1 MSGMKKWKILFNII
15 METVIFFGIAVL
27 LIIGIPKLMGFFWP
41 FVASWI
47 LALLATPLC
56 NFLEKH
62 IKLNKKWFSAVII
75 VLVLLAL
82 AGIGYL
88 AVTKLGREL
97 MGLFSGAP
105 EYYVYVQRT
114 IKSFGDSLT
123 NIVSPISSDFRKQI
137 QGFFTDFLSQ
147 MGGIINKFAPKGVEM
162 MGSAAADLTNGF
174 IGTVVMIISAYFF
187 IADRERLTEGFWRIV
202 PEDLKPTV
210 RDIKD
215 KVIAALGGFLLA
227 QFKIMCIVFVIL
239 LAGFFLMGN
248 PYALLLALVISFVD
262 LLPILG
268 TGTILIPWT
277 LFCFVQRD
285 YRQAMFLI
293 ILYVVC
299 LVARQFLQPKMIAD
313 SMGLDS
319 MATLVLIYTGY
330 KLNGMKGMILALLA
344 GVIIL
349 SLYRLGLFDRKIKRM
364 SRLLYEYRHCGADC
378 EDDSNAKL

>member
-1 MSGMKKWKILFNII
+1 MKKWKILFNII
-15 METVIFFGIAVL
+15 MEAVMFFGIAIL
-27 LIIGIPKLMGFFWP
+27 LILGIPKLMGFFWP

-62 IKLNKKWFSAVII
+62 IKLNKRWSSAVII
-75 VLVLLAL
+75 VLVLVGL
-82 AGIGYL
+82 AGVGYL

-97 MGLFSGAP
+97 MELFSGAP

-114 IKSFGDSLT
+114 VKSFGDNLI
-123 NIVSPISSDFRKQI
+123 NIISPISADFGKQI
-137 QGFFTDFLSQ
+137 QGVFNDLLSQ
-147 MGGIINKFAPKGVEM
+147 MGGIVNKFAPKGVEM

-174 IGTVVMIISAYFF
+174 IGTVVMIIAAYFF
-187 IADRERLTEGFWRIV
+187 IADRERLGEGFWRIV

-210 RDIKD
+210 CNVKD

-239 LAGFFLMGN
+239 LIGFLLIGN

-277 LFCFVQRD
+277 LVCFLQKD

-344 GVIIL
+344 GVIVL
-349 SLYRLGLFDRKIKRM
+349 SLYRLGLFDHKIKRM
-364 SRLLYEYRHCGADC
+364 SQLLYEYRHC
-378 EDDSNAKL
+378 EDDIDRKK

>member
-1 MSGMKKWKILFNII
+1 MRKWKILFNIV
-15 METVIFFGIAVL
+15 MEMVMFFGIAIL

-56 NFLEKH
+56 NLLEKH
-62 IKLNKKWFSAVII
+62 IKLNKKWASAVII
-75 VLVLLAL
+75 ILVLLVL
-82 AGIGYL
+82 AGLGYL
-88 AVTKLGREL
+88 AVTKLGKEL
-97 MGLFSGAP
+97 IGLFSGAP

-114 IKSFGDSLT
+114 IKSFGDNLT
-123 NIVSPISSDFRKQI
+123 NIVSAFSADFGNQV
-137 QGFFTDFLSQ
+137 QEFFNNLLKQ
-147 MGGIINKFAPKGVEM
+147 MGGVINEFAPKGVEM
-162 MGSAAADLTNGF
+162 MGSAAANLTNGF

-187 IADRERLTEGFWRIV
+187 IADRERLGEGFWRII
-202 PEDLKPTV
+202 PDDLKPTV
-210 RDIKD
+210 RNIKD

-239 LAGFFLMGN
+239 LIGFLLMGN

-277 LFCFVQRD
+277 LICFLQRD
-285 YRQAMFLI
+285 YRQAVFLI
-293 ILYVVC
+293 VLYIVC

-330 KLNGMKGMILALLA
+330 KLDGMKGMILALLV
-344 GVIIL
+344 GVIVL

-364 SRLLYEYRHCGADC
+364 SQLLYEYRHC
-378 EDDSNAKL
+378 EDGYEENSTRKM

>member
-1 MSGMKKWKILFNII
+1 MRKWKILFNIV
-15 METVIFFGIAVL
+15 METVIFLGIAIL

-56 NFLEKH
+56 NLLEKH
-62 IKLNKKWFSAVII
+62 IKLNKKWASAVII
-75 VLVLLAL
+75 ILVLVAI

-114 IKSFGDSLT
+114 IKAFGDSLT
-123 NIVSPISSDFRKQI
+123 NIVYPISADFGKQI
-137 QGFFTDFLSQ
+137 QGFFADFLSQ
-147 MGGIINKFAPKGVEM
+147 MGGIINKFAPKGVKM

-202 PEDLKPTV
+202 PEDLKSTV

-285 YRQAMFLI
+285 YRQAVFLVV
-293 ILYVVC
+293 LYVIC

-330 KLNGMKGMILALLA
+330 KLDGMKGMILALLA

-364 SRLLYEYRHCGADC
+364 SKLLYEYRHC
-378 EDDSNAKL
+378 EENITRKM

>member
-1 MSGMKKWKILFNII
+1 M
-15 METVIFFGIAVL
+15 FFGIAVL
-27 LIIGIPKLMGFFWP
+27 LIWGIPKMMGFFWP

-62 IKLNKKWFSAVII
+62 IKLNKKWSSAVII
-75 VLVLLAL
+75 VLVLFAI
-82 AGIGYL
+82 AGGGYV

-97 MGLFSGAP
+97 MGLFSQAP
-105 EYYVYVQRT
+105 EYYIYVQQT
-114 IKSFGDSLT
+114 IRSFGDSLT
-123 NIVSPISSDFRKQI
+123 NMISPISEDFGKQI
-137 QGFFTDFLSQ
+137 QGVFNDFLSQ
-147 MGGIINKFAPKGVEM
+147 MGGVINKFAPKGVEM
-162 MGSAAADLTNGF
+162 MGAAATDLTNGF
-174 IGTVVMIISAYFF
+174 IGTIVMIISAYFF
-187 IADRERLTEGFWRIV
+187 IADKERIGEGFWKIV

-210 RDIKD
+210 CNIKD

-227 QFKIMCIVFVIL
+227 QFKIMCIVFGIL
-239 LAGFFLMGN
+239 LIGFLLIGN
-248 PYALLLALVISFVD
+248 PYALLLALVVSFVD

-277 LFCFVQRD
+277 LICFLQKD
-285 YRQAMFLI
+285 YRQALFLI
-293 ILYVVC
+293 VLYVVC

-344 GVIIL
+344 GVIVL
-349 SLYRLGLFDRKIKRM
+349 SLYRLGLFDGKIERM
-364 SRLLYEYRHCGADC
+364 NQLLYEYRHC
-378 EDDSNAKL
+378 EDNIGRKE

>member
-1 MSGMKKWKILFNII
+1 MRKWKILFNIV
-15 METVIFFGIAVL
+15 METVIFLGIAIL

-56 NFLEKH
+56 NLLEKH
-62 IKLNKKWFSAVII
+62 IKLNKKWASAVII
-75 VLVLLAL
+75 ILVLVAI

-88 AVTKLGREL
+88 AVTKLVREL

-114 IKSFGDSLT
+114 IKVFGDSLT
-123 NIVSPISSDFRKQI
+123 NIVSPISADFGKQI

-147 MGGIINKFAPKGVEM
+147 MGGIINKFAPKGVKM

-202 PEDLKPTV
+202 PEDLKSTV

-285 YRQAMFLI
+285 YRQAVFLVV
-293 ILYVVC
+293 LYVIC

-330 KLNGMKGMILALLA
+330 KLDGMKGMILALLA

-364 SRLLYEYRHCGADC
+364 SKLLYEYRHC
-378 EDDSNAKL
+378 EENITRKM

>member
-1 MSGMKKWKILFNII
+1 MRKWKILFNIV
-15 METVIFFGIAVL
+15 METVIFLGIAIL

-41 FVASWI
+41 FVASWM

-56 NFLEKH
+56 NLLEKH
-62 IKLNKKWFSAVII
+62 IKLNKKWASAVII
-75 VLVLLAL
+75 ILVLVAI

-114 IKSFGDSLT
+114 IKAFGDSLT
-123 NIVSPISSDFRKQI
+123 NIVSPISADFGKQI
-137 QGFFTDFLSQ
+137 QGFFADFLSQ
-147 MGGIINKFAPKGVEM
+147 MGGIINKFAPKGVKM

-202 PEDLKPTV
+202 PEDLKSTV

-285 YRQAMFLI
+285 YRQAVFLVV
-293 ILYVVC
+293 LYVIC

-330 KLNGMKGMILALLA
+330 KLDGMKGMILALLA

-364 SRLLYEYRHCGADC
+364 SKLLYEYRHC
-378 EDDSNAKL
+378 EENITRKM

>member
-1 MSGMKKWKILFNII
+1 MRKWRILFDLI
-15 METVIFFGIAVL
+15 MELAVFFGAAIA

-47 LALLATPLC
+47 LALLAKPLC
-56 NFLEKH
+56 DFLEKH
-62 IKLNKKWFSAVII
+62 IKLNKKWSSAVII
-75 VLVLLAL
+75 ILVLVAL
-82 AGIGYL
+82 AGLGYL

-97 MGLFSGAP
+97 MELFSGAP
-105 EYYVYVQRT
+105 QYYVYVQRT
-114 IKSFGDSLT
+114 IKSFGDNLT
-123 NIVSPISSDFRKQI
+123 NIISPISADFGNQI
-137 QGFFTDFLSQ
+137 QAFFNNLLSQ
-147 MGGIINKFAPKGVEM
+147 MGGIINKLAPKGVEM
-162 MGSAAADLTNGF
+162 MGSAATNLTNGF
-174 IGTVVMIISAYFF
+174 IGTVVMIIAAYFF
-187 IADRERLTEGFWRIV
+187 IADRERIGEGFWRII
-202 PEDLKPTV
+202 PDDLKSTIC
-210 RDIKD
+210 DIKD

-239 LAGFFLMGN
+239 LIGFLIMGN

-277 LFCFVQRD
+277 LVCFLQRD
-285 YRQAMFLI
+285 YRQAIFLI

-349 SLYRLGLFDRKIKRM
+349 SLYRLGLFDRKIKRVNH
-364 SRLLYEYRHCGADC
+364 LLYEYRHY
-378 EDDSNAKL
+378 EDNITRKM

>member
-62 IKLNKKWFSAVII
+62 IKLNKKWSSAVII

-123 NIVSPISSDFRKQI
+123 NIVSPISSDFGKQI

-215 KVIAALGGFLLA
+215 KVIAALGGFL
-227 QFKIMCIVFVIL
+227 
-239 LAGFFLMGN
+239 LMGN

>member
-1 MSGMKKWKILFNII
+1 MRKWKILFNIV
-15 METVIFFGIAVL
+15 MEMVMFFGIAIL

-56 NFLEKH
+56 NLLEKH
-62 IKLNKKWFSAVII
+62 IKLNKKWASAVII
-75 VLVLLAL
+75 ILVLLVL
-82 AGIGYL
+82 AGLGYL
-88 AVTKLGREL
+88 AVTKLGKEL
-97 MGLFSGAP
+97 IGLFSGAP

-114 IKSFGDSLT
+114 IKSFGDNLT
-123 NIVSPISSDFRKQI
+123 NIVSAFSADFGNQV
-137 QGFFTDFLSQ
+137 QEFFNNLLKQ
-147 MGGIINKFAPKGVEM
+147 MGGVINEFAPKGVEM
-162 MGSAAADLTNGF
+162 MGSAAANLTNGF

-187 IADRERLTEGFWRIV
+187 IADRERLGEWFWRII
-202 PEDLKPTV
+202 PDDLKPTV
-210 RDIKD
+210 RNIKD

-239 LAGFFLMGN
+239 LIGFLLIGN

-277 LFCFVQRD
+277 LICFLQRD
-285 YRQAMFLI
+285 YRQAVFLI
-293 ILYVVC
+293 VLYIVC

-330 KLNGMKGMILALLA
+330 KLDGMKGMILALLV
-344 GVIIL
+344 GVIVL

-364 SRLLYEYRHCGADC
+364 SQLLYEYRHC
-378 EDDSNAKL
+378 EDGYEENSTRKM

>member
-1 MSGMKKWKILFNII
+1 MK
-15 METVIFFGIAVL
+15 
-27 LIIGIPKLMGFFWP
+27 
-41 FVASWI
+41 S
-47 LALLATPLC
+47 
-56 NFLEKH
+56 
-62 IKLNKKWFSAVII
+62 
-75 VLVLLAL
+75 
-82 AGIGYL
+82 
-88 AVTKLGREL
+88 
-97 MGLFSGAP
+97 
-105 EYYVYVQRT
+105 
-114 IKSFGDSLT
+114 
-123 NIVSPISSDFRKQI
+123 
-137 QGFFTDFLSQ
+137 
-147 MGGIINKFAPKGVEM
+147 
-162 MGSAAADLTNGF
+162 
-174 IGTVVMIISAYFF
+174 
-187 IADRERLTEGFWRIV
+187 
-202 PEDLKPTV
+202 TV

-364 SRLLYEYRHCGADC
+364 SRLLYEYRHCGADY

>member
-1 MSGMKKWKILFNII
+1 MKKWKILFNII
-15 METVIFFGIAVL
+15 MEMVIFFGLAAA
-27 LIIGIPKLMGFFWP
+27 LIVGIPKLMGFFWP

-56 NFLEKH
+56 NLLEKH
-62 IKLNKKWFSAVII
+62 IKLNKKWSSAVII
-75 VLVLLAL
+75 ILVLVAI
-82 AGIGYL
+82 AGLGYF

-97 MGLFSGAP
+97 MELFSGAP
-105 EYYVYVQRT
+105 AYYAYVQKM
-114 IKSFGDSLT
+114 IKSLSDNLT
-123 NIVSPISSDFRKQI
+123 DIVSPISADFGKQI
-137 QGFFTDFLSQ
+137 QAFFNDLLRQT
-147 MGGIINKFAPKGVEM
+147 GGMINKFAPKGVEM
-162 MGSAAADLTNGF
+162 MGTAAADLTNGF
-174 IGTVVMIISAYFF
+174 IGTIVMIISAYFF
-187 IADRERLTEGFWRIV
+187 IADREKIGELFWKAV
-202 PEDLKPTV
+202 PEDLGQTV

-215 KVIAALGGFLLA
+215 KVIAALGGFVVA

-239 LAGFFLMGN
+239 LIGFLIIGN

-277 LFCFVQRD
+277 LVCFLQRD

-319 MATLVLIYTGY
+319 MTTLVLIYTGY

-344 GVIIL
+344 GVVIL
-349 SLYRLGLFDRKIKRM
+349 SLYRLGLFDRKIQRM
-364 SRLLYEYRHCGADC
+364 NRLLYEYRHC
-378 EDDSNAKL
+378 EDDMSRKL

>member
-1 MSGMKKWKILFNII
+1 MKKWKILFNII

-62 IKLNKKWFSAVII
+62 SKLNKKSSSAVII

-123 NIVSPISSDFRKQI
+123 NIVSPISSDFGKQI

-187 IADRERLTEGFWRIV
+187 IADRERLTEGFWRII

>member
-1 MSGMKKWKILFNII
+1 MRKWKILFNIV
-15 METVIFFGIAVL
+15 MEMVMFFGIAML

-56 NFLEKH
+56 NLLEKH
-62 IKLNKKWFSAVII
+62 IKLNKKWASAVII
-75 VLVLLAL
+75 ILVLLVL
-82 AGIGYL
+82 AGLGYL
-88 AVTKLGREL
+88 AVTKLGKEL
-97 MGLFSGAP
+97 IGLFSGAP

-114 IKSFGDSLT
+114 IKSFGDNLT
-123 NIVSPISSDFRKQI
+123 NIVSAFSADFGNQV
-137 QGFFTDFLSQ
+137 QEFFNNLLKQ
-147 MGGIINKFAPKGVEM
+147 MGGVINEFAPKGVEM
-162 MGSAAADLTNGF
+162 MGSAAANLTNGF

-187 IADRERLTEGFWRIV
+187 IADRERLGEGFWRII
-202 PEDLKPTV
+202 PDDLKPTV
-210 RDIKD
+210 RNIKD

-239 LAGFFLMGN
+239 LIGFLLMGN

-277 LFCFVQRD
+277 LICFLQRD
-285 YRQAMFLI
+285 YRQAVFLI
-293 ILYVVC
+293 VLYIVC

-330 KLNGMKGMILALLA
+330 KLDGMKGMILALLV
-344 GVIIL
+344 GVIVL

-364 SRLLYEYRHCGADC
+364 SQLLYEYRHC
-378 EDDSNAKL
+378 EDGYEENSTRKM